1 MSRYSSGPDGWI
13 GVDLDRTLAY
23 RKHDSGINTVG
34 EPVQAMVERVKNW
47 LNQGQK
53 VKIFTA
59 RVAGLFE
66 PDARKLYRRGDS
78 AEVQVGLINEWCQK
92 HIGQVLPVT
101 AVKDSYCKEIWD
113 DLAVRVEENTG
124 RRLSPSMVEPDPG
137 PMQKFELRP
146 GFQAGTFVTRVN
158 GQLSLPLDGP
168 TPLTSGWNHSMAPLG
183 TMTQTVQ
190 GL

>member
-23 RKHDSGINTVG
+23 RKHDGSHNGIG
-34 EPVQAMVERVKNW
+34 DPVPAMVERVKNW
-47 LNQGQK
+47 LSNGQK

-78 AEVQVGLINEWCQK
+78 AEVQVGLINEWCLK

-124 RRLSPSMVEPDPG
+124 RRLSPSKVESDLG
-137 PMQKFELRP
+137 PMQRFEQKPESL
-146 GFQAGTFVTRVN
+146 AGTFVTRVN

-168 TPLTSGWNHSMAPLG
+168 TPLT
-183 TMTQTVQ
+183 
-190 GL
+190 

>member
-23 RKHDSGINTVG
+23 RQHDSGINAVG
-34 EPVQAMVERVKNW
+34 EPVTVMVERVKHW

-66 PDARKLYRRGDS
+66 PDARKLYRGGDS
-78 AEVQVGLINEWCQK
+78 AEIQVGLINEWCLK
-92 HIGQVLPVT
+92 HIGQVLTVT

-124 RRLSPSMVEPDPG
+124 RRLSPSAVESDLGLMPRLE
-137 PMQKFELRP
+137 QKLESP
-146 GFQAGTFVTRVN
+146 ATTYVTRAS
-158 GQLSLPLDGP
+158 GPLSLPLNGP
-168 TPLTSGWNHSMAPLG
+168 TPLT
-183 TMTQTVQ
+183 
-190 GL
+190 